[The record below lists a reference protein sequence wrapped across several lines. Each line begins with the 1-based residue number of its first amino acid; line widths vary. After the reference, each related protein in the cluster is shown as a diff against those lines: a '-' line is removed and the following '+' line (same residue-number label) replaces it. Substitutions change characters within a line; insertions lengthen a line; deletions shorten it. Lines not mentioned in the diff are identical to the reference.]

1 MPTARSTLRIL
12 IVEDNLTYRTGLK
25 VMLERFEPELRIAG
39 EALNAEDA
47 LRLAGTL
54 APDLILFD
62 LEIPEHGRWYN
73 PKSCE
78 HGLAAIKTISQS
90 MPGTPILVLSN
101 HEEKRMVL
109 EAERAGASSY
119 IAKDDVFD
127 GDWLMEQIRAAA
139 RGAAIRGPTTAQIVD
154 RLTQRE
160 WDVVDQLMQDM
171 TNEQIAAELGISLAT
186 VKTHV
191 SHILQKLELK
201 RREELQGHPGVQVH
215 RGREA

>member
-1 MPTARSTLRIL
+1 MQPARPTIRIL

-25 VMLERFEPELRIAG
+25 VMLERFEPELRIVG

-47 LRLAGTL
+47 LRLAGTH

-73 PKSCE
+73 PKSYQN
-78 HGLAAIKTISQS
+78 GLAAIQAISS
-90 MPGTPILVLSN
+90 VMPAVRILVLSN

-127 GDWLMEQIRAAA
+127 GDWLVEQIHAAA
-139 RGAAIRGPTTAQIVD
+139 GGAEIHGPTTAQVGD

-160 WDVVDQLMQDM
+160 WDVVDQIMLGMSND
-171 TNEQIAAELGISLAT
+171 QIAEQLNISLST

-191 SHILQKLELK
+191 SHILQKLDLK
-201 RREELQGHPGVQVH
+201 RREELQSHPGLPLN
-215 RGREA
+215 R

>member
-1 MPTARSTLRIL
+1 MHIPRPTIRIL
-12 IVEDNLTYRTGLK
+12 LVEDNLTYRTGLK
-25 VMLERFEPELRIAG
+25 MMLGRFEPELQIVG

-47 LRLAGTL
+47 IRLAGTY

-73 PKSCE
+73 PKSYRN
-78 HGLAAIKTISQS
+78 GLAAIEAISRV
-90 MPGTPILVLSN
+90 MPQTRILVLSN

-119 IAKDDVFD
+119 IAKDDVFE
-127 GDWLMEQIRAAA
+127 GDWLVDQIRAAA
-139 RGAAIRGPTTAQIVD
+139 GGAAIHGPTTAQIVE

-160 WDVVDQLMQDM
+160 WEVVDQIMFDM
-171 TNEQIAAELGISLAT
+171 SNDQIAEQLGISLAT

-191 SHILQKLELK
+191 SHILQKLDLK
-201 RREELQGHPGVQVH
+201 RREELQSLPGAQARRA
-215 RGREA
+215 RG

>member
-1 MPTARSTLRIL
+1 MQPARPTIRIL

-25 VMLERFEPELRIAG
+25 MMLERFAPELQIVG

-47 LRLAGTL
+47 LRLAGTH

-73 PKSCE
+73 PKSYQN
-78 HGLAAIKTISQS
+78 GLTAITAISHVL
-90 MPGTPILVLSN
+90 PAVRILVLSN

-109 EAERAGASSY
+109 EAERAGAGSY

-127 GDWLMEQIRAAA
+127 GSWLMDQIRAAA
-139 RGAAIRGPTTAQIVD
+139 GGAAIHGPTTAQIVD

-160 WDVVDQLMQDM
+160 WEVVDQIMLGMSNDQLAD
-171 TNEQIAAELGISLAT
+171 QLGISLAT

-191 SHILQKLELK
+191 SHILQKLDLK
-201 RREELQGHPGVQVH
+201 RREELQSHPGVQS
-215 RGREA
+215 RRARE

>member
-1 MPTARSTLRIL
+1 MQTPRPTIQIL

-25 VMLERFEPELRIAG
+25 VMLERFEPELRIVG

-47 LRLAGTL
+47 IRLAGTH
-54 APDLILFD
+54 APELILFD

-73 PKSCE
+73 PKSYQN
-78 HGLAAIKTISQS
+78 GLAAIKAISREVPQAR
-90 MPGTPILVLSN
+90 ILVLSN

-127 GDWLMEQIRAAA
+127 GNWLVDQIRAAA
-139 RGAAIRGPTTAQIVD
+139 RGIEIHGPTTAQIVD

-160 WDVVDQLMQDM
+160 WEAVDLIMLGKSND
-171 TNEQIAAELGISLAT
+171 QIAEQLGISLAT

-191 SHILQKLELK
+191 SHILQKLDLK
-201 RREELQGHPGVQVH
+201 RREELQSHPGVPT
-215 RGREA
+215 RRASS